1 MSLNWRELELVLSEL
16 PLKGSYIQKVTEH
29 TVHSFTLS
37 MYSQQEKAW
46 LLYFEIAT
54 PDARVVRTR
63 VMREK
68 AKNAQRFTQYMR
80 AHLVGRKITNVRQ
93 LPFDRAFIM
102 DAENSEGRIR
112 IIVRLFSGIGANV
125 IITDD
130 QFCILELMYRRPQ
143 RGEEKGNILTLEE
156 RTGEGDRT
164 FAVRPWSGES
174 FNEFIDREGTLKARE
189 ERTEDLVRRLEEKR
203 DKELASLSDR
213 LRRQEERI
221 RTTEGYEEKKAYADI
236 LSGAI
241 HTMVKGMD
249 SITLDDYRTGG
260 RITLP
265 LDPQLSPN
273 ENLERLYERYR
284 KDRRACEMAR
294 EEADAIR
301 EEIGAVKAKYEVLL
315 SERQNEKMLKEAAK
329 PTDRRHQ
336 DDGKAGVRLTVQ
348 GFDIIIGRNA
358 RENDEILRHDTRGSD
373 IWMHTRDT
381 SGAYV
386 IIKSKKGKTV
396 PLPVLLD
403 AASLAIHYSKA
414 KKNGK
419 ADLYYTE
426 VKYLRRAKDGKRG
439 LVIPTQ
445 EKNLFAQLDE
455 KRVKE
460 LLS

>member
-1 MSLNWRELELVLSEL
+1 MSLNWRELELILSEL
-16 PLKGSYIQKVTEH
+16 PLENSYIQKVTEH
-29 TVHSFTLS
+29 SIHSFTLS
-37 MYSQQEKAW
+37 MYSQSDKAW

-54 PDARVVRTR
+54 PDARVVRTSH
-63 VMREK
+63 MRSK
-68 AKNAQRFTQYMR
+68 ASTAQRFTQYMR
-80 AHLVGRKITNVRQ
+80 AHLVGRKITAVRQ

-102 DAENSEGRIR
+102 DAENSEGKVRIV
-112 IIVRLFSGIGANV
+112 VRLFFGIGANV
-125 IITDD
+125 IITDED
-130 QFCILELMYRRPQ
+130 FRILELMYRRPQ
-143 RGEEKGNILTLEE
+143 RGEEKGNILELEE
-156 RTGEGDRT
+156 RTDEGGRT
-164 FAVRPWSGES
+164 FSVRPWSGDS
-174 FNEFIDREGTLKARE
+174 FNAFIDKEGSEKARDE
-189 ERTEDLVRRLEEKR
+189 KIEDLVRRLEEKR
-203 DKELASLSDR
+203 DREIAALSDR
-213 LRRQEERI
+213 LRRQEERM
-221 RTTEGYEEKKAYADI
+221 RTTEDFYEKKAYADI
-236 LSGAI
+236 LAGSI
-241 HTMVKGMD
+241 HMLSKGMD

-260 RITLP
+260 RITIS
-265 LDPQLSPN
+265 LDPRLSPN

-284 KDRRACEMAR
+284 KDKRAYEMAKEDAELTKAEMER
-294 EEADAIR
+294 TRARYEA
-301 EEIGAVKAKYEVLL
+301 LL
-315 SERQNEKMLKEAAK
+315 SEKQGDKMQKEADK
-329 PTDRRHQ
+329 PSDRRHQ
-336 DDGKAGVRLTVQ
+336 DDGRAGVRLTVQ

-426 VKYLRRAKDGKRG
+426 VKYLRRAKDGKKG
-439 LVIPTQ
+439 LVITTQ
-445 EKNLFAQLDE
+445 ERNLFAVLDE